1 MHGGADADPATTLGN
16 HSERS
21 AAALGVG
28 NRWLAIAF
36 DNAEVFAKRALA
48 SLGEG
53 GVHGQIKFG
62 IQAAVS
68 AAVVN

>member
-1 MHGGADADPATTLGN
+1 VPAGL
-16 HSERS
+16 
-21 AAALGVG
+21 A
-28 NRWLAIAF
+28 WLALAVAACRPCVHPSP
-36 DNAEVFAKRALA
+36 DQVAVLNLNLA